1 MTAVTF
7 LVLKASK
14 LKKKIK
20 MLEEI
25 ILCDEIINIQK
36 LSSLD
41 F

>member
-14 LKKKIK
+14 LKKIK

-25 ILCDEIINIQK
+25 ILRDEIINIQK